1 MKKKIWNALSRYG
14 FSDKAK
20 AAIMGNIGPESGFD
34 PYNVEDRYKG
44 DDHAYVAA
52 IDAGAYT
59 RDEFATDHGQYYGF
73 GLCQWTYWA
82 RKCGLYDLAKGRGVS
97 IADLGM
103 QLDYMWQELQT
114 SEFSAVLSVLRSDAS
129 LREMTEKFMVD
140 FERPADKSQS
150 AKNYRVG
157 VAEEIYKEF
166 AVQDPA
172 VISDQDEP
180 TTPFW
185 PPRTL
190 CKGMVGADVTLL
202 QALLLTHDYN
212 CGGCTGIFNNSTKCK
227 VLAFQ
232 AENGLVA
239 DGIAGPKTFR
249 ALGLAI

>member
-1 MKKKIWNALSRYG
+1 MNKKTIWNALGRYG

-34 PYNVEDRYKG
+34 PYNVEDRFKG

-52 IDAGAYT
+52 IDAGTYT

-73 GLCQWTYWA
+73 GLCQWTYWT

-129 LREMTEKFMVD
+129 LRDMTEKFMTD
-140 FERPADKSQS
+140 FERPEDKSQS

-157 VAEEIYKEF
+157 VAEEIFKEF
-166 AVQDPA
+166 AGTTQEP
-172 VISDQDEP
+172 QEDEP

-185 PPRTL
+185 PPRVL
-190 CKGMVGADVTLL
+190 CLGMVGSDVTLL
-202 QALLLTHDYN
+202 QSLLLCHGFN
-212 CGGCTGIFNNSTKCK
+212 CGGCSGIYGVSTRNM
-227 VLAFQ
+227 VIGFQ
-232 AENGLVA
+232 SQNDLEQ
-239 DGIAGPKTFR
+239 DGVAGPKTFR
-249 ALGLAI
+249 KLGVMV